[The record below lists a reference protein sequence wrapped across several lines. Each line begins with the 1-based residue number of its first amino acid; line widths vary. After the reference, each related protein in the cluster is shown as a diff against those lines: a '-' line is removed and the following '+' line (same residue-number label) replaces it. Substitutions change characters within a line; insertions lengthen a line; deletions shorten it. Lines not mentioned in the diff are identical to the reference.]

1 MKRKST
7 VIEIVLTYCLFC
19 TCMRVFAIYAWFS
32 CKHACEVIASHISLS
47 KPIYVKAVK
56 TIECSLK
63 VRSIEMKFPNN
74 KDKIAK

>member
-56 TIECSLK
+56 TKNDQSENGGSDGRLH
-63 VRSIEMKFPNN
+63 
-74 KDKIAK
+74 